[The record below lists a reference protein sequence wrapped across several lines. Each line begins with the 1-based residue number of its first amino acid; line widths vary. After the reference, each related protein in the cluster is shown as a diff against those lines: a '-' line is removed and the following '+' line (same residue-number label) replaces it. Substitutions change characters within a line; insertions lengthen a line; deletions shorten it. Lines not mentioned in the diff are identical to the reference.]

1 MNDPNFVASPP
12 APNRRKGRGWGC
24 AVMLVVLVAALGT
37 GALLW
42 GPSLMERLSVF
53 NTAGPTDLL
62 NDPARGQMVALR
74 QGETAQL
81 SGYGWVD
88 KEQNLV
94 HIPITQAIELLA
106 AQSLPVGV
114 EPTATAAA
122 EATPEPAAEA
132 APVDLSNVSFKE
144 NVLPIFEQHCAEC
157 HGDTDP
163 EEQLQVT
170 TYRTL
175 IVGSQNGPVIEPGD
189 PDNSYLVK
197 MVVDG
202 KMPKKGDKLS
212 QQEIDV
218 IVAWIAAGAED
229 N

>member
-1 MNDPNFVASPP
+1 VT
-12 APNRRKGRGWGC
+12 
-24 AVMLVVLVAALGT
+24 LVVLLAALGT
-37 GALLW
+37 GAVLW

-53 NTAGPTDLL
+53 NTAGPTDLSL
-62 NDPARGQMVALR
+62 DPAMGQMVALR
-74 QGETAQL
+74 QEENAQL
-81 SGYGWVD
+81 NGYGWVD

-94 HIPITQAIELLA
+94 HIPITQAIALLA
-106 AQSLPVGV
+106 EQPLPVGI
-114 EPTATAAA
+114 EPTATAA
-122 EATPEPAAEA
+122 PEPTPNAEA
-132 APVDLSNVSFKE
+132 APVDLRNVSFKD
-144 NVLPIFEQHCAEC
+144 NVLPIFEQHCSEC

-197 MVVDG
+197 MVVSG

-218 IVAWIAAGAED
+218 ITAWIKAGAQD

>member
-1 MNDPNFVASPP
+1 MPDPNFVASP
-12 APNRRKGRGWGC
+12 AANRRKGRGWGC
-24 AVMLVVLVAALGT
+24 AVTLVVLLAALGT
-37 GALLW
+37 AALLW
-42 GPSLMERLSVF
+42 GPMLMARLAAF
-53 NTAGPTDLL
+53 NTTSPADLSS
-62 NDPARGQMVALR
+62 DPGMAQMVALR
-74 QGETAQL
+74 QEEKAQL
-81 SGYGWVD
+81 NGYGWVD

-94 HIPITQAIELLA
+94 HIPITQAIALLA
-106 AQSLPVGV
+106 EQSLPVGV
-114 EPTATAAA
+114 EPTATVASEPTPNA
-122 EATPEPAAEA
+122 EAEA
-132 APVDLSNVSFKE
+132 APVDLANVSFKD

-163 EEQLQVT
+163 EEQLQLT

-197 MVVDG
+197 QIVSG
-202 KMPKKGDKLS
+202 KMPKKGDKLT

-218 IVAWIAAGAED
+218 IVAWIEAGAED